1 MLGPECRHNGRHH
14 CCDDC
19 WLLGWCFGLWL
30 HLGYDGQTTID
41 HDWMCALDYWF
52 DHHLRSSKHSD
63 VDRRAYHQWS
73 LCGYPVRAGT
83 CVHQR
88 VRAAYQAWS
97 SGWSSAVGYYMGNLD
112 TVLVSCLKFLDGND
126 TANQKQRLVRRFFRR
141 WIQPKC
147 RQLQRVCLQ
156 NPVSPYQIVDK
167 FGPSAD
173 SES

>member
-1 MLGPECRHNGRHH
+1 MLGSECRHNGRHH

-41 HDWMCALDYWF
+41 HDWMRALDYWF
-52 DHHLRSSKHSD
+52 DHHLRSSEHSD

-83 CVHQR
+83 CLHQR

-97 SGWSSAVGYYMGNLD
+97 SGWSSAVGYHMGNLD
-112 TVLVSCLKFLDGND
+112 PVLVSCLKLFDAMTQLTRNSVSYG
-126 TANQKQRLVRRFFRR
+126 ASFVGGSNQ
-141 WIQPKC
+141 
-147 RQLQRVCLQ
+147 
-156 NPVSPYQIVDK
+156 N
-167 FGPSAD
+167 AD
-173 SES
+173 NYSESVFRIP